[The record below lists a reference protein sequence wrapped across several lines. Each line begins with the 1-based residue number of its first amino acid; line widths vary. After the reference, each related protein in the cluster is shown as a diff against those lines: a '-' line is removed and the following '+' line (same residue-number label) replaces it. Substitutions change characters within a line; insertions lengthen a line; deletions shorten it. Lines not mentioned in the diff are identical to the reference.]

1 MRFFIVEKR
10 RDYYA
15 YASLTALV
23 RLKLTGTLPCASC
36 LYSNPLSVALS
47 PPQGTNKK
55 PHTRWSFLLAPA
67 AGLEPTTHSLGNCCS
82 ILMSYAGFM
91 RLFYSRIIFYCK
103 QDFVKTEFEFRTIF
117 LLMQY
122 QQLHLMHA
130 YLHLCPNA

>member
-1 MRFFIVEKR
+1 MER
-10 RDYYA
+10 RDYFA

-23 RLKLTGTLPCASC
+23 RLKLSGTLPCASR
-36 LYSNPLSVALS
+36 LYSNPLFVAS
-47 PPQGTNKK
+47 TPPQGTNKK

-103 QDFVKTEFEFRTIF
+103 QDFVKTEFEFRPIF
-117 LLMQY
+117 
-122 QQLHLMHA
+122 QLKPSQHIHRRHA
-130 YLHLCPNA
+130 FLRRIRSA